1 MLQTALCIAVVL
13 VSVAALGA
21 PLRWLLNRRQP
32 LSATDWVEAP
42 FLGVAALVLVLQ
54 NLVYLD
60 LPVQTTCG
68 WIWLA
73 TLLLWGWMA
82 WRRQVLASLAAVPR
96 WLVVAAVGVYLV
108 HGAGLLWAGAAH
120 YMGRAWTDQYTYTVQ
135 AEFLVHERFSTTWA
149 DIDNRPYLEA
159 ALGLKADRLGQSL
172 LLGFFAVSSAQETKV
187 LYEATSLLSPAL
199 VVLALYVLSRR
210 YGLSARQALATG
222 VAAGLLPGLAM
233 VHLECFLSHALAI
246 PLILFCLV
254 AVYDLGARPEWRG
267 LLKAALL
274 IAGATSIWKE
284 GWLILV
290 GVTVLT
296 LGGAAVVRC
305 LSWPR
310 MVALSVVLPL
320 APFVFNPGYTSWVKC
335 ITARVSEP
343 ILSHVF
349 PWAYEVDGLS
359 CIWWGDIV
367 GAPDQT
373 RSTWSMNTTPGAS
386 PWLGD
391 ALGDSLRKKAWLV
404 RGLTL
409 ALTAL
414 GAYGL
419 VRSCLR
425 HVFDAQR
432 AAWTNPEHRR
442 SCALAL
448 SVLGLAAFPLL
459 LDVKDSQHSYQYYRS
474 LLMVCPLFALGVSL
488 VGYSPPWEA
497 ARAGAAAGRGE
508 NFQVRRL
515 TTGLLLTCVVVLGV
529 LGTSVMAVQPA
540 QPQWRWWRSGAAQL
554 LERDVQ
560 QLEHQLTALHDCNLL
575 IESDSSPHL
584 LNRPLLSNC
593 WVYYFARH
601 NRVRR
606 GSAQPG
612 AAPTQEPTGS
622 PGRCYVLKSRRGPSS
637 GFAQLSAGDATLAW
651 SNASFEL
658 WQMDSERWAFL
669 ERIDSPNGVEG
680 EQRSFLWLGNDP
692 AKLEVTAGGHGYL
705 TLRAQFSLGPSLP
718 DVPLRRVK
726 IATNHGHEE
735 VVEIHGGG
743 QAVTLPVPA
752 GKTTISLVGLDRP
765 TLAQLPGGDRR
776 ALLVGVQGLS
786 IGFSAQPMSL
796 PPVKTP

>member
-13 VSVAALGA
+13 VSVTAIGA
-21 PLRWLLNRRQP
+21 PLRWLLNRRQA
-32 LSATDWVEAP
+32 LTAADWTQAP
-42 FLGVAALVLVLQ
+42 FLGMAALVLVLQ

-60 LPVQTTCG
+60 LPIQLTCPYVWLTTV
-68 WIWLA
+68 
-73 TLLLWGWMA
+73 LLWGWMA
-82 WRRQVLASLAAVPR
+82 WRRQLLGSLAAMPR
-96 WLVVAAVGVYLV
+96 WLALAVVGVYLV
-108 HGAGLLWAGAAH
+108 HGVGLLWAGAGH
-120 YMGRAWTDQYTYTVQ
+120 YMGRAWRDQYTYTTQ
-135 AEFLVHERFSTTWA
+135 AEFLAHERFSLTAA
-149 DIDNRPYLEA
+149 DIGDRPFLEE
-159 ALGLKADRLGQSL
+159 ALCLKTDRLGQSL
-172 LLGFFAVSSAQETKV
+172 LLGFFAVSSGQEAKA

-199 VVLALYVLSRR
+199 VVLALYVLCRR
-210 YGLSARQALATG
+210 YGLGVRQALATG
-222 VAAGLLPGLAM
+222 VAAGLLPGVAL

-246 PLILFCLV
+246 PLMLFCLV
-254 AVYDLGARPEWRG
+254 AVHDLGARPHWRG
-267 LLKAALL
+267 LFQAGIL

-296 LGGAAVVRC
+296 LGSAAVVRC

-310 MVALSVVLPL
+310 MLALSVVLPL
-320 APFVFNPGYTSWVKC
+320 APFVFNPGYTSWVRG
-335 ITARVSEP
+335 ITSRVSDP
-343 ILSHVF
+343 ILPHVF

-359 CIWWGDIV
+359 CVWWGDIL
-367 GAPDQT
+367 GAPDQV
-373 RSTWSMNTTPGAS
+373 RSNWSMNTTPGAS

-391 ALGDSLRKKAWLV
+391 SLGAWLKKKAWLV

-425 HVFDAQR
+425 HVFASER
-432 AAWTNPEHRR
+432 AAWSNPEHRR
-442 SCALAL
+442 SFALAL
-448 SVLGLAAFPLL
+448 SVLGLAAFPVLL
-459 LDVKDSQHSYQYYRS
+459 VVKDSVHSYQYYRS

-488 VGYSPPWEA
+488 VGFSPRWAPGTVVPEGQ
-497 ARAGAAAGRGE
+497 AGI
-508 NFQVRRL
+508 FQVRRL
-515 TTGLLLTCVVVLGV
+515 STGLLLACVIVLGA

-540 QPQWRWWRSGAAQL
+540 QAQWRWWRSGAAQL

-560 QLEHQLTALHDCNLL
+560 QLQDRLTALRGCNLL

-584 LNRPLLSNC
+584 LNRPLLSNH
-593 WVYYFARH
+593 WVFYFAR
-601 NRVRR
+601 NNCVWR
-606 GSAQPG
+606 SDPG
-612 AAPTQEPTGS
+612 
-622 PGRCYVLKSRRGPSS
+622 PGRHTAMLPRSHFVLKSTRGASTALVP
-637 GFAQLSAGDATLAW
+637 LSAGDASLAW

-658 WQMDSERWAFL
+658 WQMDGICYAML
-669 ERIDSPNGVEG
+669 EGIENPNGIEAG
-680 EQRSFLWLGNDP
+680 QSFFWLGTDA
-692 AKLEVTAGGHGYL
+692 AKLEVTAGSQGYL

-718 DVPLRRVK
+718 DVPVRRVK

-735 VVEIHGGG
+735 VVEIRGGS
-743 QAVTLPVPA
+743 QALTLPVPA

-786 IGFSAQPMSL
+786 IGFSSQPMSL